1 MDKIIKPEWQ
11 PKNAGKEFASYVMPG
26 VEPPSPPKNVVKP
39 KKIKLDID
47 DYVNGVLSKNLTIL
61 SKTIT
66 LIESNSAEHIKI
78 GQEVLKKLL
87 PYTGKSIRIGITGSP
102 GAGKSTFIEAF
113 GTYLCK
119 QGLKI
124 AVLAIDPSSTITK
137 GSILGDKT
145 RMEKLAREPNAFIRP
160 SPSGGALGGVS
171 RKTRET
177 ILVCEAA
184 GYDVILIETV
194 GVGQSEVTVRSMV
207 DFFMLLLIPGS
218 GDELQGIKKGVVEL
232 ADMLVVNKADGNYI
246 EKANVTRHQYALALS
261 MLQPATDGWKTIAVT
276 ASALTGKGIPEIWTE
291 INRFV
296 DITKRLSVF
305 DKRRKEQTLQW
316 VYSIIEEELKKRF
329 YENPEISRILPEI
342 EKSVLDGILTPT
354 NAVSQLLD
362 LFFGKK

>member
-1 MDKIIKPEWQ
+1 MDKIKKPEWQ
-11 PKNAGKEFASYVMPG
+11 PENAGKEFASYVMPG
-26 VEPPSPPKNVVKP
+26 VEINQEAKKIIKP
-39 KKIKLDID
+39 KRIKLEVD
-47 DYVNGVLSKNLTIL
+47 DYVQGVLNHNLTIL

-66 LIESNSAEHIKI
+66 LIESNTSEHIKKA
-78 GQEVLKKLL
+78 QEVLKKLL

-102 GAGKSTFIEAF
+102 GAGKSTFIETF

-119 QGLKI
+119 QGLKV
-124 AVLAIDPSSTITK
+124 AVLAIDPSSIITK

-145 RMEKLAREPNAFIRP
+145 RMEKLSREPNAFIRP
-160 SPSGGALGGVS
+160 SPSGGALGGVT

-232 ADMLVVNKADGNYI
+232 ADLLVINKADGNYI
-246 EKANVTRHQYALALS
+246 ERANLTCHQYSMALN
-261 MLQPATDGWKTIAVT
+261 MLQPATEGWKTIAMT

-296 DITKRLSVF
+296 DITKRLGVF
-305 DKRRKEQTLQW
+305 DKRRQSQILEW

-329 YENPEISRILPEI
+329 FENPEISKAIPQV
-342 EKSVLDGILTPT
+342 EKNVLEGNLTPT
-354 NAVSQLLD
+354 SAVSYLLD
-362 LFFGKK
+362 IFFK